1 MPRFPPATAKS
12 QAVSDHILHQQNGP
26 ILQITL
32 NRPEIGN
39 AATDE
44 MATTISR
51 LVGGAVESA
60 NLIVIRGAGDDFC
73 VGRETMT
80 GPRRSVDDTLERRRD
95 HDTVFDCYGALR
107 NSVVPVV
114 GVVQGRAR
122 GFGCA
127 IAALCDLTI
136 ASEGASFQVPEMSH
150 NIFPTMVMSALVDRV
165 PLKALNHLIYTTAP
179 ISADRALQIG
189 IVSDV
194 VPAADLEEAVE
205 ATCAAILKAPPS
217 AIRAVKEFTSHAFH
231 MDVAGAVDYARNLHV
246 VVNASAEVRSRR
258 NRKA

>member
-1 MPRFPPATAKS
+1 M
-12 QAVSDHILHQQNGP
+12 SDHIVHKLNGP
-26 ILQITL
+26 ILEITL

-44 MATTISR
+44 MATTITR
-51 LVGGAVESA
+51 LVGEAHGSA
-60 NLIVIRGAGDDFC
+60 RLIVIRGAGNDFC

-95 HDTVFDCYGALR
+95 HDTVFDCYSALR
-107 NSVVPVV
+107 NSAVPVI

-136 ASEGASFQVPEMSH
+136 ASEAASFQVPEMSH

-165 PLKALNHLIYTTAP
+165 PLKAFNHLIYTTAA
-179 ISADRALQIG
+179 ISAERALQAG

-194 VPAADLEEAVE
+194 VPAAQLDEAVDS
-205 ATCAAILKAPPS
+205 ACAAILKAPPS
-217 AIRAVKEFTSHAFH
+217 AVLAVKEFARSAFD
-231 MDVAGAVDYARNLHV
+231 MNVAGAVDYARNLHV
-246 VVNASAEVRSRR
+246 IINASAEVRGRR

>member
-1 MPRFPPATAKS
+1 
-12 QAVSDHILHQQNGP
+12 VSDHILHKQDGP
-26 ILQITL
+26 ILEITL

-44 MATTISR
+44 MATTVTH

-60 NLIVIRGAGDDFC
+60 QLIVIRGAGDDFC

-80 GPRRSVDDTLERRRD
+80 RPRRSGDDTLERRRD
-95 HDTVFDCYGALR
+95 HDTVFNCYSALR

-165 PLKALNHLIYTTAP
+165 PLKAFNHLIYTTAV
-179 ISADRALQIG
+179 IDAERARQVG

-194 VPAADLEEAVE
+194 VPAAQLEETVE
-205 ATCAAILKAPPS
+205 ATCAAILKASPS
-217 AIRAVKEFTSHAFH
+217 ATRAVKEFARSAFD

-246 VVNASAEVRSRR
+246 IINASAEVRSRR
-258 NRKA
+258 NRKT